1 MQSAVAANPEEFHA
15 QMNKIG
21 GEEYETSDMILR
33 KKIMLSKMVHEYL
46 IDEAVAL
53 FALYHT
59 NFNSVQVALDYIYEP
74 EVLIS

>member
-1 MQSAVAANPEEFHA
+1 
-15 QMNKIG
+15 
-21 GEEYETSDMILR
+21 
-33 KKIMLSKMVHEYL
+33 MLSKMVHEYL

-74 EVLIS
+74 EVLVS